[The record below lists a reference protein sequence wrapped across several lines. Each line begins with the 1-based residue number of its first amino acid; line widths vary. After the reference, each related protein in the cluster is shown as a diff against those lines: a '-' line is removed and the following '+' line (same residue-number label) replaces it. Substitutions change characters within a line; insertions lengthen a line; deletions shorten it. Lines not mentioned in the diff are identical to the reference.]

1 MPEANLKTTI
11 RKPAPGVSIM
21 DLDGEVTGFA
31 EDILMD
37 AYTQSVNG
45 GTRTIILNFANLDY
59 MNSSGIGLLVTL
71 LIRIQRQKQRL
82 FAIGLNDHYQQIFML
97 TRLNEAIGIFD
108 SESQA
113 LAAASK

>member
-1 MPEANLKTTI
+1 MPESNLKATV
-11 RKPAPGVSIM
+11 RKPAPGVSII

-45 GTRTIILNFANLDY
+45 GTRTIVLNFSELDY

-71 LIRIQRQKQRL
+71 LIRVQRQKQHL
-82 FAIGLNDHYQQIFML
+82 YAIGLNDHYQQIFQL
-97 TRLNEAIGIFD
+97 TRLNEAIGIFE

-113 LAAASK
+113 LAAAK